1 MTLKVAASADGKA
14 GLAGRKPA
22 AITGEAAR
30 AHAHLMRAMNDAIL
44 VGIGTAL
51 ADDPQLTCRLPGIGG
66 VFPCGSCSIPGCGCP
81 SRVRSCGG
89 RWKDAAVGRVAGLAA
104 DAGAEVQMRAQGVEV
119 IRCGASA
126 RGMDIASAVVRHLA
140 RRGITRVLVE
150 GGPRIAAAVLAAD
163 MVDEAALFTNSRLIG
178 ADGID
183 ALEGLP
189 LAALKAGPQLRSR
202 GIHRLG
208 EDTLEM
214 FERVDPCSPASSPIS
229 AR

>member
-1 MTLKVAASADGKA
+1 
-14 GLAGRKPA
+14 
-22 AITGEAAR
+22 
-30 AHAHLMRAMNDAIL
+30 MNDAIL
-44 VGIGTAL
+44 IGVGTAF
-51 ADDPQLTCRLPGIGG
+51 ADDPLLTCRLPGMAARSP
-66 VFPCGSCSIPGCGCP
+66 VRVVLDTSLRLPLTSAL
-81 SRVRSCGG
+81 VRS
-89 RWKDAAVGRVAGLAA
+89 AAETPLWVVAGLAA
-104 DAGAEVQMRAQGVEV
+104 DAGAEAQMRAQGVEV
-119 IRCGASA
+119 IRCEAGA
-126 RGMDIASAVVRHLA
+126 RGIDIASGLRHLA

-189 LAALKAGPQLRSR
+189 LATLTASPQLRSL
-202 GIHRLG
+202 GLDSLG